1 MAVLF
6 KDLGQL
12 EADGRAIIH
21 MQSDD
26 VASDVAE
33 LEYLLTHWAR
43 IHKSSVEYEVIPE
56 AHSIHL
62 LQKRR

>member
-6 KDLGQL
+6 KDLAHY
-12 EADGRAIIH
+12 EAEGRSIIH

-43 IHKSSVEYEVIPE
+43 IHKSPVRYEVIPE

-62 LQKRR
+62 LQKR